1 MLEATLTHFIVRLPS
16 MFTFLHSTFG
26 HCRKKSTRRPLGAIG
41 LCLAALIVSLTRS
54 AHSQVFDSFDSVRP
68 QFRLWQSDAKAQL
81 LPNQKTE
88 PSVESIA
95 IAYGNGT
102 FAHLIYPIQRCAVI
116 EDLTASIKI
125 RSAQSGL
132 KIGLRVVFPRS
143 TDSATRDPLVEVLL
157 GTPTEGGGRW
167 STSTINNIMSQFENR
182 VRVLRAQYGPSIE
195 LQDPYVDA
203 VILSLY
209 SLPGTVTL
217 QVDDLQVEGM
227 IAPSLTDPRDF
238 PIDGMPNPSKQS
250 VPEQLRNLQASVPRW
265 IQHQGESL
273 DYLKSIGFNAIVTN
287 RANDPLVMEQAARSQ
302 MGVIAPPPD
311 FVPAESLANNYQHIQ
326 GWLLGMQL
334 DQSHVEATRSLVS
347 KLTRFPQSLAR
358 PMIGEAMEMY
368 GPYSR
373 LSDLLAVPLPLPTR
387 VRSSRE
393 SGGIMQSDLRPLAG
407 RSSPLISIATQ
418 LPNEWISQKAMAERA
433 LDGGTENTSDYDLL
447 QVRLQVYR
455 SMMQGARG
463 WVFRSGAP
471 LDSGDLTSIARSQG
485 YAAINQEIELLMP
498 WIRAGQSSCQ
508 TLNVDSPDHVG
519 AILETPNSQLAII
532 MAAGPMDQICSV
544 APKTERMQVTL
555 PVSGQLRNVFRIT
568 DGELE
573 MIRPQQSPNGIVI
586 TIERPALV
594 ELIVSVND
602 PKPVEYL
609 RGQLNALAPSL
620 VESRID
626 ITQQVLEIAQ
636 RTLNARQVA
645 TRDPQWDEI
654 RSAESLIRM
663 STSQLARSKIPLALK
678 ASDQALLILQH
689 IVRDAWN
696 DASEQFSAF
705 QSSPLLVS
713 PLSLPLHFEFN
724 RLLAGR
730 NWQSI
735 DFPGTP
741 FRSTEEFTRPQWQV
755 VRRLP
760 DSIQSDCTIGAL
772 GPDGKPT
779 LVLSTR
785 PIKNQPIPSGYAG
798 VALRVSS
805 PPLVAPIGSLIH
817 IKGLVRIQSLPGESQ
832 SGLLVCDSI
841 GGETLGQLI
850 SSADPSQSEWRR
862 FGLIRFVTQPD
873 GIQLHLETRGQIQAI
888 IAGLEAEMI
897 IPSRPAGLPTRP
909 FDPDEVF
916 PASPNSNPINVSTQS
931 TGKTIRQPN

>member
-1 MLEATLTHFIVRLPS
+1 
-16 MFTFLHSTFG
+16 MFTFLYSTFG
-26 HCRKKSTRRPLGAIG
+26 LCCKKSTRRPLGATG
-41 LCLAALIVSLTRS
+41 LFLAALMVSFARS

-88 PSVESIA
+88 PSVENIA

-102 FAHLIYPIQRCAVI
+102 FAYLIYPIQRCAVI

-132 KIGLRVVFPRS
+132 RIGLRVVFPRS
-143 TDSATRDPLVEVLL
+143 TDPATHDPLVEVLL
-157 GTPTEGGGRW
+157 GTPTEGEGRW
-167 STSTINNIMSQFENR
+167 STSTINNLMSQFENR
-182 VRVLRAQYGPSIE
+182 VRVLRARYGPSIE

-209 SLPGTVTL
+209 SLPGTVML

-227 IAPSLTDPRDF
+227 IAPTLTDPREF

-250 VPEQLRNLQASVPRW
+250 VPEQLRSLQASVPRW

-287 RANDPLVMEQAARSQ
+287 RANDALVMEQAARSQ

-347 KLTRFPQSLAR
+347 KLSRFPQSLAR

-393 SGGIMQSDLRPLAG
+393 SSGIMQSDLRPLAG

-433 LDGGTENTSDYDLL
+433 LEGGIGNTSDYDLL

-485 YAAINQEIELLMP
+485 YASINQEIELLMP
-498 WIRAGQSSCQ
+498 WIRTGQSAWQ
-508 TLNVDSPDHVG
+508 TLQVDSPDHVG
-519 AILETPNSQLAII
+519 SILETPNSQLAIV

-544 APKTERMQVTL
+544 APKTERIQVTL

-573 MIRPQQSPNGIVI
+573 MIRPQQSPNGLVI
-586 TIERPALV
+586 SIERPALV

-654 RSAESLIRM
+654 RNAESLIRM
-663 STSQLARSKIPLALK
+663 STYQLARSKIPLALK
-678 ASDQALLILQH
+678 ASDQALLTLQH
-689 IVRDAWN
+689 IVRNAWN

-705 QSSPLLVS
+705 QSSPLLAS

-741 FRSTEEFTRPQWQV
+741 FRSTEEFTRSQWQV

-772 GPDGKPT
+772 GPDGQPT

-805 PPLVAPIGSLIH
+805 PPLIAPIGSLIH
-817 IKGLVRIQSLPGESQ
+817 IKGLVRIQSMPGESQ

-850 SSADPSQSEWRR
+850 SSADPSQNEWRR
-862 FGLIRFVTQPD
+862 FGLIRFVTQAD

-888 IAGLEAEMI
+888 ISGLEAEMI
-897 IPSRPAGLPTRP
+897 IPSRPEGLPTRP

-916 PASPNSNPINVSTQS
+916 PASPNSIPINVSTQS
-931 TGKTIRQPN
+931 TSKTIRQPN